1 MGFTIK
7 NTQTESIG
15 MPITSKKGQ
24 KTPILEREIKLF
36 KKSFSSKRKE
46 DFYTELSVLLKA
58 GVTLKDALK
67 LMVEEQ
73 KDRYLNQLFQNMGQ
87 LLVSGHSFSDAIK
100 NRSDFSEYEYYS
112 LKIGEES
119 GKLQIIA
126 HELAAYFANRNEQ
139 RRNLINAL
147 TYPIIILVTA
157 IIVVIFMLRLV
168 VPMFQDI
175 FAQNEVELP
184 WITLLIVSISDFL
197 TDYGWSLILTLS
209 LVVLS
214 KKILFK
220 GKGFKRKM
228 DYLLLR
234 SPYLGSF
241 LRAFYLAQ
249 FTRAISLLISSG
261 IPVLS
266 SIQMSGRMID
276 FYPLID
282 SLAVVG
288 EKIMLGKSLSDSL
301 QGNKVFD
308 NKMISMVRVAEE
320 TNQTEFIFDRLS
332 QQYTIEVRQK
342 SKLLNTLLE
351 PLIILTVGVCVGVIL
366 VAMYLPMFKL
376 GSVLQ

>member
-1 MGFTIK
+1 MGFTLK
-7 NTQTESIG
+7 NTQPESIG
-15 MPITSKKGQ
+15 IPNNSSKKQ
-24 KTPILEREIKLF
+24 KPSIFEREIRLF

-58 GVTLKDALK
+58 GVTLKDSLK
-67 LMVEEQ
+67 LMAEEQ
-73 KDRYLNQLFQNMGQ
+73 KDGYLNQMFRNMGE

-119 GKLQIIA
+119 GKLQIITQ
-126 HELAAYFANRNEQ
+126 ELAAYFANKNEQ
-139 RRNLINAL
+139 RRNLVNAL

-157 IIVVIFMLRLV
+157 IVVVVFMLRLV

-175 FAQNEVELP
+175 FAQNEVDLP
-184 WITLLIVSISDFL
+184 WITLLIIAISDFL
-197 TDYGWSLILTLS
+197 SDYGGWLLLLF
-209 LVVLS
+209 LVMVLS

-220 GKGFKRKM
+220 GKKLRRHV
-228 DYLLLR
+228 DYALLKL
-234 SPYLGSF
+234 PYLGSF
-241 LRAFYLAQ
+241 LRAVYLAQ
-249 FTRAISLLISSG
+249 FTRAISLLIASG
-261 IPVLS
+261 VPVLS
-266 SIQMSGRMID
+266 SIQMSGRMIA
-276 FYPLID
+276 FFPLID
-282 SLAVVG
+282 SLEVVS

-332 QQYTIEVRQK
+332 QQYSIEVQQK